1 MHIIGHLLATAFRTF
16 WHIVVTALI
25 CAVIFGSAVLI
36 VSYTS
41 THQWPPNRLTEILAG
56 ALAVV
61 AAYAGGLTVLA
72 HAAVKA
78 LMDATK
84 LAEHEALAPIK
95 AAAEALE
102 GRHS

>member
-1 MHIIGHLLATAFRTF
+1 MHIIGHLLVTAFRTF
-16 WHIVVTALI
+16 RHIVFTALI
-25 CAVIFGSAVLI
+25 CAVLFGGAALI
-36 VSYTS
+36 VSFAG
-41 THQWPPNRLTEILAG
+41 THQWPPNRLTEILAA

-72 HAAVKA
+72 HASARA
-78 LMDATK
+78 LMDAAK

-95 AAAEALE
+95 AAAEELE

>member
-16 WHIVVTALI
+16 WHILVTALI
-25 CAVIFGSAVLI
+25 CAALFGGAALI
-36 VSYTS
+36 VTYTT
-41 THQWPPNRLTEILAG
+41 THQWPPSRLTEILAG

-61 AAYAGGLTVLA
+61 AAYAGGLTVLM

-84 LAEHEALAPIK
+84 IAEHEALAPLK
-95 AAAEALE
+95 AAAEELE
-102 GRHS
+102 GRRS